1 MQFQSDISR
10 TNLIKPKNTETT
22 AMGTADLAGLA
33 IGFWNI
39 NDIKK
44 INKIEKEYKLI
55 MTEKKQKLFIRV
67 DQQQLKEHA
76 VELLLLNKVN
86 WIDSIK

>member
-1 MQFQSDISR
+1 
-10 TNLIKPKNTETT
+10 
-22 AMGTADLAGLA
+22 MGTAYLAGLA

-44 INKIEKEYKLI
+44 INKIEKEYKPI

-67 DQQQLKEHA
+67 DKKQWGFYVICVSLFY
-76 VELLLLNKVN
+76 KVLV
-86 WIDSIK
+86 